1 MANEGGD
8 GWQGTRRRPATPQ
21 PIWVHLVQALP
32 PQRGIGYGSTPL
44 RVRAGGIDISA
55 TVPGVLLAWHQTCVG
70 DWWAL
75 ATFELTSRTGKPGL
89 VVTQLV
95 PAKAVMPR
103 QEGTG

>member
-1 MANEGGD
+1 M
-8 GWQGTRRRPATPQ
+8 
-21 PIWVHLVQALP
+21 
-32 PQRGIGYGSTPL
+32 
-44 RVRAGGIDISA
+44 
-55 TVPGVLLAWHQTCVG
+55 LLAWHQTCVG